1 MKEKN
6 RENIQIVYIEVSR
19 EEAMKRNL
27 LRGRHDDTKEGLTK
41 RFDEYVNNVIP
52 AMNYF
57 KDKKGY
63 QIYTINGE
71 QSIENVHKDIIKA
84 LGY

>member
-1 MKEKN
+1 MN
-6 RENIQIVYIEVSR
+6 
-19 EEAMKRNL
+19 RNL
-27 LRGRHDDTKEGLTK
+27 LRGRSDDTVAGIAK

-57 KDKKGY
+57 LDKPGY
-63 QIYTINGE
+63 TIYTVNGE
-71 QSIENVHKDIIKA
+71 QPVPNVHKDIIKA

>member
-1 MKEKN
+1 MGKD
-6 RENIQIVYIEVSR
+6 
-19 EEAMKRNL
+19 EAMKRNL
-27 LRGRHDDTKEGLTK
+27 LRGRHDDTPEGLSK

-57 KDKKGY
+57 QGKVGY
-63 QIYTINGE
+63 TIYTINGE
-71 QSIENVHKDIIKA
+71 QSVEGVHQEIINK